1 MVVEQRR
8 GDTAAA
14 LVFAAVALA
23 GVWFGGFALW
33 QRLVLGVRRAHLPD
47 VMNAI
52 VFGDLALLVAVVS
65 AAGLFWV
72 AQAVMRARAIRTT
85 RWLLMVFL
93 LLLLVLGV
101 AGGLLA
107 TVYSATRGAWIVLPP
122 ALLVLYL
129 LQWRRLPVAI
139 QCALFASLAAV
150 VVVVYLTPATGVA
163 ARIAPLHA
171 AWLGLL
177 DGDPFR
183 VFWYRPT
190 LYLVVARDLIPE
202 HWLFGHGWSGLQADL
217 QRLRAESDNPALA
230 RIAVSPNAWHA
241 HNDLLQ
247 LGYSR
252 GVLGVAA
259 LLAAYALPVV
269 IALRFR
275 RRPEPAVQA
284 LVCALL
290 LLAVCFIGF
299 GLTYSLFAYW
309 LPVAVYALM
318 VLLLSLPLFVSS
330 AARDVPGEYAVADRS

>member
-217 QRLRAESDNPALA
+217 QRLRAVSDSVALA
-230 RIAVSPNAWHA
+230 RLARAQDAWHA
-241 HNDLLQ
+241 HNEVLQ
-247 LGYSR
+247 LLYSR
-252 GVLGVAA
+252 GLFGALVLLFAYATPCVIAYRRWRRATPEVGSADQA
-259 LLAAYALPVV
+259 LL
-269 IALRFR
+269 
-275 RRPEPAVQA
+275 
-284 LVCALL
+284 CALL
-290 LLAVCFIGF
+290 LVPVCFIGF
-299 GLTYSLFAYW
+299 GLTYSLFAFW
-309 LPVAVYALM
+309 LPLITYVGM
-318 VLLLSLPLFVSS
+318 VSMIAIVLVQRSS
-330 AARDVPGEYAVADRS
+330 DIEA